1 VQNLANRVYQKA
13 WQCGSKKGQ
22 QQKCSVQHVQ
32 MTHRN
37 RPGLGCNTIFR
48 QAKEAILGQ
57 TRKGVGCAKFMHQT
71 YFQGDTRRKSVHNE

>member
-1 VQNLANRVYQKA
+1 VQNLANCVYQKA

-22 QQKCSVQHVQ
+22 QQKCNVQHVK

-48 QAKEAILGQ
+48 QAKEQILGQ
-57 TRKGVGCAKFMHQT
+57 TRKGVGCAKFMCQT
-71 YFQGDTRRKSVHNE
+71 NFQGGARMKECSQ